1 MENEELM
8 NLLVNQASGLDKAW
22 RRMVQKYVYDTREGT
37 LQELFERD
45 AREWA
50 NWRRI
55 GVQ

>member
-8 NLLVNQASGLDKAW
+8 NLLVNQASDLDKAW

-37 LQELFERD
+37 IQELFGRD